1 MKGSVRSCLNF
12 AQNIN
17 CVNTKYQ
24 HTNLLLICNNFMY
37 VLYNGPKKN
46 IVINLVSRHGFIGLE
61 DIQFIKWNFV
71 SSSTITEDED
81 SANNNFL
88 FNKSCIFSTAIE
100 DRKMN
105 LFETILITYAQS
117 HIL

>member
-37 VLYNGPKKN
+37 VQWDHKVYSF
-46 IVINLVSRHGFIGLE
+46 NLVSRHGFIGLE